1 MKRSIPLAVFLVSAS
16 LLPASAQST
25 VPIAGQGTI
34 NFNMSSGPSMA
45 GDIMNGQGIA
55 TGGVDASV
63 VASSGSRIGI
73 FDDPFAARDGCINYP
88 RQAHN
93 SADCSRIIKWDPSWV
108 LPKKPLSEMTGA
120 EENMVR
126 SYHILTGK
134 SDY

>member
-1 MKRSIPLAVFLVSAS
+1 MKRSILLAALFMSAS
-16 LLPASAQST
+16 ALPAAAQST
-25 VPIAGQGTI
+25 AIIGGG
-34 NFNMSSGPSMA
+34 FNGIVISSSLSTVNSV
-45 GDIMNGQGIA
+45 MNGQGQA

-63 VASSGSRIGI
+63 SASSGSRIGI
-73 FDDPFAARDGCINYP
+73 NDDPLAARDGCINYP

-93 SADCSRIIKWDPSWV
+93 SADCSRILAWDPTWV
-108 LPKKPLSEMTGA
+108 LPRKPLSEMTGA